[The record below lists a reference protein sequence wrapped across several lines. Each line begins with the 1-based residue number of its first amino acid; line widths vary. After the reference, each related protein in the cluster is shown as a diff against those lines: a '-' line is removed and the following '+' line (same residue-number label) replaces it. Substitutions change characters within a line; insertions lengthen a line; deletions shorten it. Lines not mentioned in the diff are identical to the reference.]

1 MESLP
6 KNYTFQVFLN
16 LCCNQEKSMFKD
28 HLGYILK
35 YNGVYRFHHF
45 QQILN
50 VFTMHHLKSALFYD
64 FHLTSADVSKNNSR
78 KFIFQTEWIYNKDK
92 FGWFQLAKATHSWKP
107 SPSHFKG
114 GVLSFP
120 KKGGVGKTG
129 GGITYF
135 HPDCP
140 FLMLSFLFADMR
152 VLLVCHIRGGSR
164 TAAKSKMECF
174 VIIVKGWKSLTIT
187 KSAPS
192 WILQQSQIPLCT
204 SILDV

>member
-1 MESLP
+1 MLQSREIYVKRSFGIHFKIQRGL
-6 KNYTFQVFLN
+6 QVSSFLAI
-16 LCCNQEKSMFKD
+16 FKCI
-28 HLGYILK
+28 Y
-35 YNGVYRFHHF
+35 
-45 QQILN
+45 
-50 VFTMHHLKSALFYD
+50 MHHLKSALFYD

-92 FGWFQLAKATHSWKP
+92 SGWFQLAKATHSWKP

-192 WILQQSQIPLCT
+192 WILQQSQIRLCT